1 MKTLRYII
9 DAIRLIWDQH
19 FSKEA
24 RLGQRQYR
32 STRELREPRK
42 R

>member
-1 MKTLRYII
+1 MKTLRFIV
-9 DAIRLIWDQH
+9 DVIRLIWDQH

-24 RLGQRQYR
+24 RLGRRQFR
-32 STRELREPRK
+32 ATRELREPRG